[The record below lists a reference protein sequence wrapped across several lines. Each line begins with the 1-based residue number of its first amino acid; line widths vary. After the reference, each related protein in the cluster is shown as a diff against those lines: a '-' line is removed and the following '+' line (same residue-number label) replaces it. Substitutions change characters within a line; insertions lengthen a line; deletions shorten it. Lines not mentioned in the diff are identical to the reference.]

1 MYPFLGQVKDTLA
14 MYTEEKYAQYV
25 TKDEKVMETLHF
37 ILNAF
42 TESNK

>member
-14 MYTEEKYAQYV
+14 MLTEEQYAEYV
-25 TKDEKVMETLHF
+25 TKDEKTVETLQF
-37 ILNAF
+37 ILNSF